1 MTKPSWPMYDPFE
14 ASSAF
19 QKCPLMHTHA
29 RTRDINNA
37 FCQSLWLLQQP
48 KPSKHAFGGFG
59 LHLVQLQLGT
69 ISNNQVP
76 TIREQWCTS
85 YTSRHSH
92 ANHQHHSGFLGPS
105 DCCHHHYHHHH
116 QQQQPPPTMHTPTK
130 RCSVITKGLTG
141 IFQVLLQLQT
151 FFVFHLISVY
161 SGYSVLNHEQSLLML
176 PVSGAHIRQ
185 VL

>member
-85 YTSRHSH
+85 YTSRDTVMQTISITQVFWVQVT
-92 ANHQHHSGFLGPS
+92 AAITTTTTTTNNNN
-105 DCCHHHYHHHH
+105 HH
-116 QQQQPPPTMHTPTK
+116 QLCIPQPNVV
-130 RCSVITKGLTG
+130 R
-141 IFQVLLQLQT
+141 
-151 FFVFHLISVY
+151 
-161 SGYSVLNHEQSLLML
+161 
-176 PVSGAHIRQ
+176 
-185 VL
+185 